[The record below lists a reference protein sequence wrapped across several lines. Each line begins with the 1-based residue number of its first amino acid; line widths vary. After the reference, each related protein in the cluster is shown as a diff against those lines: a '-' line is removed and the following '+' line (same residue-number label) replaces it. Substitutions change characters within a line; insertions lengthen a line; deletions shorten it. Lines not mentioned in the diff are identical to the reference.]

1 MSCAPNLMHTLE
13 LTFGH
18 EADLALSRLEDKIAP
33 YIEEVRA
40 DQKKIAED
48 ALGQR
53 QGSVIVMKPSTG
65 EVLALVTIPIMIPG
79 SFFRQCRC

>member
-1 MSCAPNLMHTLE
+1 MNELRTNLMHTLE

-18 EADLALSRLEDKIAP
+18 EADLALGRLEDKIAP

-48 ALGQR
+48 AQTL
-53 QGSVIVMKPSTG
+53 SVLKKSLKETQDAIRT
-65 EVLALVTIPIMIPG
+65 VL
-79 SFFRQCRC
+79 